1 MDRDPS
7 IELIETMREQGK
19 YFNVKEVFF
28 GEVLSPPPS
37 LRVKMDDIVLEKDD
51 LYITQ
56 ALLDRPNASEHSNYR
71 FELSVGDKVIII
83 YTADMYIVLDK
94 VVKV

>member
-7 IELIETMREQGK
+7 IEFIETMREQGK
-19 YFNVKEVFF
+19 YYNEKEVFF
-28 GEVLSPPPS
+28 AEVLSPPPS
-37 LRVKMDDIVLEKDD
+37 LRIKMEDIVLEKDD

-56 ALLDRPNASEHSNYR
+56 ALKDRPSASEESNYR
-71 FELSVGDKVIII
+71 FKLKTGDKVIVI
-83 YTADMYIVLDK
+83 YTSDMYIVIDK